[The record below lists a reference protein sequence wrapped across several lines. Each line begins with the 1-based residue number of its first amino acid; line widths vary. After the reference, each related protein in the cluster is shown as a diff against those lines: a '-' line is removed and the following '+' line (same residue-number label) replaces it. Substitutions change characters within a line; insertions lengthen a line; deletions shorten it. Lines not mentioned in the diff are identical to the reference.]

1 MATLQQ
7 LEQAL
12 INADK
17 AGDVEGARVLAQAV
31 AAARQSPANL
41 IPGAEVPETLPQ
53 PDRPTIGQRLI
64 GAGETGLTLATG
76 ATGGTVGT
84 IAGTLQGLA
93 QAILSGQY
101 GTPEAVKLVEEAATQ
116 MGGRFTYQPRTQAG
130 QEMVQSVGE
139 VLQQVPP
146 VLPVLPQL
154 AATPVRPAA
163 TQARAATVEAIQPVA
178 DASARAVRP
187 VVEAVGTAVQAV
199 RPTPSPEALPGSVGA
214 AATAQAKQRIE
225 TAQGLPVPFT
235 GPAALTKG
243 QATRNFNDLQFE
255 KETAKLAE
263 GAPLRERASNQ
274 TLALIQNF
282 DALVDLPGPVAADKR
297 DLGRMVDRALLNK
310 VNVMINRT
318 SEAYRKAREA
328 GEMQQPVEMT
338 PLSVTMADVNRF
350 EGVSPNIPTIRREA
364 IRIGALAE
372 DADGNLI
379 PQRLSIDDSELLIQ
393 FINQAT
399 DWQDPRQS
407 LFARKLKDSIDT
419 ATEGAGG
426 DLYKKARNMRKEF
439 ANEFENV
446 GLTASLI
453 GTKKGTTQ
461 RQVALEDVFDKII
474 VSSPIDET
482 NKLRRTLLTAG
493 PEGKQAWND
502 LKSMTVEFIKERA
515 VLPNQRDEFNRPLIS
530 PAKLA
535 NTVRELDQD
544 GKLVSL
550 FGKKQAQILRDL
562 AELSIDL
569 YTAPPGA
576 VNFSNTSSALG
587 NAFDTIATFGLSGLP
602 VAGKQTITELLKYTK
617 NRETRKRIKE
627 ALQFEVK

>member
-31 AAARQSPANL
+31 ANARRDMANL

-146 VLPVLPQL
+146 VLPVLPQF

-163 TQARAATVEAIQPVA
+163 TQARTATVEAIQPIA

-187 VVEAVGTAVQAV
+187 VVEAVGTAVEVV
-199 RPTPSPEALPGSVGA
+199 RPTRTDVTPGSAGA
-214 AATAQAKQRIE
+214 AATAQALQRRT
-225 TAQGLPVPFT
+225 TAEAMPVPFE
-235 GPAALTKG
+235 GKSALTKG
-243 QATRNFNDLQFE
+243 QATRDFAQLQFE
-255 KETAKLAE
+255 KETAKMGQM
-263 GAPLRERASNQ
+263 GAPLRERVENQ
-274 TLALIQNF
+274 TATFIQNF
-282 DALVDLPGPVAADKR
+282 DAMIDRLEPIAPDKR
-297 DLGRMVDRALLNK
+297 ELGRLVDRALVNK
-310 VNVMINRT
+310 AEVQRRRI

-328 GEMQQPVEMT
+328 GEMQEPISMDALAQTMT
-338 PLSVTMADVNRF
+338 ELNRF
-350 EGVSPNIPTIRREA
+350 EGVSPNIPAIRREA
-364 IRIGALAE
+364 VRIGALTE
-372 DADGNLI
+372 DANGNLI
-379 PQRLSIDDSELLIQ
+379 PQQMTIENAELLRQFVNQSTDWMDKRQSTFARQVNQSIDAMTEGKGGESY
-393 FINQAT
+393 
-399 DWQDPRQS
+399 RK
-407 LFARKLKDSIDT
+407 ARK
-419 ATEGAGG
+419 
-426 DLYKKARNMRKEF
+426 MRQEF

-446 GLTASLI
+446 GLTKKLL
-453 GTKKGTTQ
+453 GTKGKTDE
-461 RQVALEDVFDKII
+461 RNIALEDVFDKII
-474 VSSPIDET
+474 ISSPVEEM

-493 PEGKQAWND
+493 DEGKQAWND
-502 LKSMTVEFIKERA
+502 LKAQTISYIKESSLSPSQKDA
-515 VLPNQRDEFNRPLIS
+515 AGNPLLS
-530 PAKLA
+530 PAQLNKVVK
-535 NTVRELDQD
+535 TLDSE
-544 GKLVSL
+544 GKLESL
-550 FGKKQAQILRDL
+550 YGKKQAQILRDL
-562 AELSIDL
+562 ADLSIDI

-576 VNFSNTSSALG
+576 VNFSNTSSALQVG
-587 NAFDTIATFGLSGLP
+587 LDSLGTWLVTGIPGPAATILQESVKF
-602 VAGKQTITELLKYTK
+602 VK
-617 NRETRKRIKE
+617 NRETRKRINE
-627 ALQFEVK
+627 ALEIGKK